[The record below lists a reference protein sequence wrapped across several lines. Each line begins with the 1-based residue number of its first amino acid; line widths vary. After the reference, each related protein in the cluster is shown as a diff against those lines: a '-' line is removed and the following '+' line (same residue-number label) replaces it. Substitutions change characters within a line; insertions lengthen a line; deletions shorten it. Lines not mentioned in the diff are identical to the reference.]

1 MYAPTS
7 KALVALT
14 ALLAALVPGQAEA
27 CGGFFCNQPQNPG
40 DLPVAQTGENV
51 LFAMSRMG
59 NAFQLEAHVQIAY
72 TGPADRFSWV
82 VPVDTK
88 PELDV
93 GSDAVFAR
101 LLEATEPR
109 FGVEW
114 KEEGKCREIPQPPRG
129 NPSYQPPQAG
139 GGTGSGAGP
148 VSDPSPPGVD
158 VSFQGAVGPYDAAV
172 IKSTDTSNSKPLLDW
187 LAENK
192 YFVSPEGSKLI
203 ADYVREDKFF

>member
-7 KALVALT
+7 KALVALV
-14 ALLAALVPGQAEA
+14 ALLAALVPGQADA

-59 NAFQLEAHVQIAY
+59 DGAFQLEAHVQIAY

-93 GSDAVFAR
+93 GSDVIFSR
-101 LLEATEPR
+101 LLQATEPQ
-109 FGVEW
+109 FSVEW
-114 KEEGKCREIPQPPRG
+114 KEEGKCRVNPDPPSNLNPRG
-129 NPSYQPPQAG
+129 TLQPPQAG
-139 GGTGSGAGP
+139 GSNNFGP
-148 VSDPSPPGVD
+148 
-158 VSFQGAVGPYDAAV
+158 
-172 IKSTDTSNSKPLLDW
+172 
-187 LAENK
+187 
-192 YFVSPEGSKLI
+192 
-203 ADYVREDKFF
+203 